1 MQAAE
6 SSKRIHILTVRMIPI
21 GARAN
26 CCLRVRWRRAI
37 IIGITILI
45 IMIVV
50 IEIIDATWDE
60 REKEQRKR
68 TKEGMKVRRLVA
80 ICFSGN
86 GDGNCSGSGSGIGSS
101 RKVSTV
107 AVWLLMLAE
116 VGWLNV
122 SNSVMI
128 HVSTIKYIL
137 GSNLLLLLF
146 TFCWSLCQSA
156 FFQVK
161 LMLHCSG
168 VAYATSAAAAVAV
181 ATAAGTRKRAHTKG
195 FTSKGERGRDR
206 KRAREGEKIF
216 AEFDEHPSSF
226 TSIDV
231 FTF

>member
-1 MQAAE
+1 
-6 SSKRIHILTVRMIPI
+6 MIPI

-60 REKEQRKR
+60 REKERKR

-86 GDGNCSGSGSGIGSS
+86 GDGNCSGSGIGSS

-107 AVWLLMLAE
+107 AVWLLMLAD